1 MRVIWALLLLFVANQ
16 GLATV
21 LGRQVQSLVGKKLT
35 KSSVAII
42 NKINEVDENGRNA
55 LHHAVMLGDLSLVV
69 FFITNGADTRATD
82 NDGLIPLRYAERIAA
97 EQPTVERMKIVSL
110 VLEKTRGVNE
120 GDEQGWPPMVWS
132 LMAGDYERVI
142 ELRDRGA
149 NVFVGRGKL
158 PGRHNPVWAAE
169 HLQDDRAIKILAE
182 QAPDRYFPVA
192 VNHGYQNFV
201 QAMIARGVDINVKDY
216 QGYSAALR
224 AAMAGRVND
233 LQMLI
238 DNGAEIDSRVLFY
251 AIYSGNPKLVKT
263 IIDYSDELARNLVNE
278 IALGQLIGESPYQT
292 RGHYKVQITDVLKKL
307 DETKGG
313 RKIIQMLDSKTA
325 PFFNAS
331 KLVKLVQGHVA
342 GQHSE
347 LAGLDEIIKSLLT
360 TKRTALIMARR
371 AIKEGNLKAISKML
385 AKGLDPNIADDQTLL
400 DYAVKQSFKLE
411 GLEIVRLLLEAGAD
425 PNVADRNG
433 QTPLHWVAVYNLVEM
448 AGMLIGGGA
457 NPNAVDKR
465 GRTPLHISAN
475 EGSIGTTRVLLEGG
489 ADPNVADENGQT
501 PLHDS
506 ATYSYRE
513 GVKII
518 DLLLAAN
525 AEVNVA
531 DKNGIT
537 PLHIAARLTQ
547 PTKIIKLLE
556 GGADPNAVDKDGRKP
571 VDEISIYSYSRQE
584 MIKLLS
590 I

>member
-1 MRVIWALLLLFVANQ
+1 M
-16 GLATV
+16 
-21 LGRQVQSLVGKKLT
+21 
-35 KSSVAII
+35 
-42 NKINEVDENGRNA
+42 
-55 LHHAVMLGDLSLVV
+55 
-69 FFITNGADTRATD
+69 
-82 NDGLIPLRYAERIAA
+82 
-97 EQPTVERMKIVSL
+97 
-110 VLEKTRGVNE
+110 
-120 GDEQGWPPMVWS
+120 
-132 LMAGDYERVI
+132 
-142 ELRDRGA
+142 
-149 NVFVGRGKL
+149 
-158 PGRHNPVWAAE
+158 
-169 HLQDDRAIKILAE
+169 IK
-182 QAPDRYFPVA
+182 
-192 VNHGYQNFV
+192 
-201 QAMIARGVDINVKDY
+201 RGVDINVKDKY
-216 QGYSAALR
+216 GYSAAMR
-224 AAMAGRVND
+224 AAKAGRVND

-238 DNGAEIDSRVLFY
+238 DNGAEIDSRVLFC
-251 AIYSGNPKLVKT
+251 AIHSGNPKLMQT

-278 IALGQLIGESPYQT
+278 IALSQLTGESPYHT
-292 RGHYKVQITDVLKKL
+292 DYHTDVLKKL
-307 DETKGG
+307 DATKGG
-313 RKIIQMLDSKTA
+313 RKIIQMLDSKTSEA
-325 PFFNAS
+325 PFNAS

-347 LAGLDEIIKSLLT
+347 LVELDEIIKSLLT

-411 GLEIVRLLLEAGAD
+411 GLEIVRLLLEAGADPNASGKRSPLHYVSHHRGLVETARLLLEAGAD